1 MAEVRPDAQDSLTGE
16 TALTI
21 ASLHGGHATCL
32 ALLNRGANVSVVN
45 SKNLSPLILAVKEG
59 HWATAEKLLQHHAPL
74 DQTDGSHKMM

>member
-1 MAEVRPDAQDSLTGE
+1 MEYLLDMAEVRPDAQDSLTGE

-45 SKNLSPLILAVKEG
+45 SKVKIRNNYLDKG
-59 HWATAEKLLQHHAPL
+59 LHKL
-74 DQTDGSHKMM
+74 KKY